1 MTKITTELHQKLI
14 EIADAG
20 TLELNEKLARKLE
33 LMGFIDYEFGG
44 KWKVSHEGLFYLKN
58 NQPPLPGHDSPE

>member
-1 MTKITTELHQKLI
+1 
-14 EIADAG
+14 
-20 TLELNEKLARKLE
+20 LELNEKLARKLE